1 MQIFSG
7 SHGPIIN
14 MLHLLINR
22 VKISI
27 DTRKV
32 LLHVKYHYTLG
43 VVHVLLHF
51 CTNSL
56 EAKNNYCNLKG
67 YP

>member
-1 MQIFSG
+1 MQFFPEAT
-7 SHGPIIN
+7 PIIN

-27 DTRKV
+27 DTCKV

-43 VVHVLLHF
+43 VVHVLLH

-56 EAKNNYCNLKG
+56 EATDNYCNLKG